1 MPEKHYLFTY
11 IIAYRHSI
19 DRLKNIRK
27 VIDWLAGFSGIELII
42 VEQDSKPKLPAYT
55 LKGFRYIFTQSD
67 LPFNKSWAFNVAT
80 KYATTPAIVFG
91 DSDIVM
97 DPNALIEGLKLLQT
111 YESVSPYN
119 RVIDLEPNEVNWDL
133 NQLNQITRPGRGEED
148 VQKICLAGGIIM
160 YRKESLEKIGGWSE
174 DFIGWGGEDDFQSHK
189 TQQLL
194 HFNEMNAKCYHL
206 YHPKVIPDMKY
217 YQRNLNLLNTMVQ
230 YPKNDLIKYV
240 NNSKNKNGFKN
251 KYFDK

>member
-1 MPEKHYLFTY
+1 MQDKHYLFTY

-55 LKGFRYIFTQSD
+55 IKGFRYIFTQSD
-67 LPFNKSWAFNVAT
+67 LPFNKAWAFNVGT

-91 DSDIVM
+91 DSDLIM
-97 DPNALIEGLKLLQT
+97 EPTGLIESLKLLQT

-119 RVIDLEPNEVNWDL
+119 RVIDLEPNEVNLDIQ
-133 NQLNQITRPGRGEED
+133 QLNQITRPGRGETD

-160 YRKESLEKIGGWSE
+160 YRKDAIEKIGGWSE

-189 TQQLL
+189 TRTLL
-194 HFNEMNAKCYHL
+194 HCHEAEGKCYHL
-206 YHPKVIPDMKY
+206 HHPKVVPDMKY
-217 YQRNLNLLNTMVQ
+217 YQRNLNLLNNLVKYSPQ
-230 YPKNDLIKYV
+230 DLTKYV
-240 NNSKNKNGFKN
+240 NSSKNKIGYKN